1 MNIKESKK
9 NKKDFKKLDFEDFV
23 VYLGKSANGNDYITF
38 ELSNDRDLW
47 FHARGVPGSHV
58 LLKVNEKLPDND
70 VIKFCSG
77 LAAQNS
83 KAPEG
88 EIEVVYCKIKYVS
101 KKENMNPGQ
110 VQVDYKN
117 SETIKV
123 LKK

>member
-1 MNIKESKK
+1 MSIKETKK
-9 NKKDFKKLDFEDFV
+9 NKKDFKRLEFEDFV

-38 ELSNDRDLW
+38 ELSNEQDLW

-58 LLKVNEKLPDND
+58 LLKVNENLPGVD
-70 VIKFCSG
+70 VIKFCAD
-77 LAAQNS
+77 LAAKNS

-88 EIEVVYCKIKYVS
+88 EVEVVYCKIKYVY
-101 KKENMNPGQ
+101 KKEHMNPGQ